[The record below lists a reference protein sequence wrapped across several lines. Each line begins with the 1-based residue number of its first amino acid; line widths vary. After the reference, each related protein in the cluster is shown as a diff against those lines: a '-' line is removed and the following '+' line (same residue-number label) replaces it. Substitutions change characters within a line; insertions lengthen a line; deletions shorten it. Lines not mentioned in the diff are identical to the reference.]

1 VNKKI
6 VVTYKLFINPSN
18 TMVATL
24 RWENDTRVVVVQ
36 PMSVSNRIRIF
47 DGEMPTI
54 TWVKRKENANS

>member
-1 VNKKI
+1 MRKKI
-6 VVTYKLFINPSN
+6 LVTHKMFLNPSN

-24 RWENDTRVVVVQ
+24 RWENDTRVVVVP